1 MWNINNSMD
10 NIHMPPL
17 NQEEL
22 KTQNW
27 GFNKAFDNINSK
39 LALQWLKIELPDNS
53 IQEKEKK
60 IHNIVWNEFFTNED
74 KETFHMWITVKYISN
89 WLMAIYSNESKNIS
103 MYFDEKWN
111 ELLSPWFIAFS
122 MYDTESNKFFPT
134 SYKAMEVSWIYL
146 DRENW
151 KRDLY
156 EIIWKDWNWKFILGK
171 NPIPVSSIQ
180 YFNAWK
186 KLALHD
192 DTLMILFK
200 FKEKLKLRKD
210 NVESFSRSWA
220 LNLKYLMLFEEKW
233 LLESPDLLN
242 YWLKLLNITENDI
255 KKAYE
260 NWEIT
265 KEQAIKVYSTL
276 KEKSFN

>member
-10 NIHMPPL
+10 IHTPPL

-22 KTQNW
+22 KIQNW
-27 GFNKAFDNINSK
+27 DFNKAFDNINSK
-39 LALQWLKIELPDNS
+39 LALQWLKVELPDNS
-53 IQEKEKK
+53 IWEKERK
-60 IHNIVWNEFFTNED
+60 IHNIVWNEFFTDED
-74 KETFHMWITVKYISN
+74 REIFRKWITVKYISN
-89 WLMAIYSNESKNIS
+89 WILAVFSNESKNIS
-103 MYFDEKWN
+103 MYFDENWKK
-111 ELLSPWFIAFS
+111 LLSPWFIAFS
-122 MYDTESNKFFPT
+122 MYDTEENKFFPT
-134 SYKAMEVSWIYL
+134 SYKAMELSWIYL

-156 EIIWKDWNWKFILGK
+156 EIIWKDWNWKFILEK

-186 KLALHD
+186 KLAFHD

-220 LNLKYLMLFEEKW
+220 LNLKYLLLFEEKW
-233 LLESPDLLN
+233 LLESPDLLS
-242 YWLKLLNITENDI
+242 YWLKLLKITEDDI
-255 KKAYE
+255 KKDFE
-260 NWEIT
+260 SWEIT
-265 KEQAIKVYSTL
+265 KTQAIKAYTTL
-276 KEKSFN
+276 K